1 MECRWVEVLNRAWR
15 FYVRGVGGF
24 DWSVEGLR
32 TRCWRFSGAT
42 GRPLSVLVLPMMFV
56 CQDHVD
62 EDVVVLVRVK
72 AFQMKLQH
80 RKHASKKNA

>member
-1 MECRWVEVLNRAWR
+1 MLEVLIGAWR
-15 FYVRGVGGF
+15 VHVRGVGGF
-24 DWSVEGLR
+24 DLSVESLR

-62 EDVVVLVRVK
+62 EDVVVLVRIK
-72 AFQMKLQH
+72 TFQMELQH
-80 RKHASKKNA
+80 RKHASEKNA